1 MKKSQTRYAQTV
13 SFFHTTQRFI
23 LRYFY
28 KFSQATQNQIF
39 SASSTFNNIHSKK
52 TSLHQRL
59 YIVNIDQSFGGS
71 VTDFHASYEEH
82 QRGFRNF
89 GCASDGCVALFERS
103 EFAKAV
109 INRRTAKK
117 RKRKLR
123 VLKYDA

>member
-1 MKKSQTRYAQTV
+1 MHEKSGIWVNSRIQKYQEYIPLLKAYEKSQTRYAQTV

-59 YIVNIDQSFGGS
+59 YIVNIDQSFGGAGR
-71 VTDFHASYEEH
+71 VRTVHVLTHAPRPS
-82 QRGFRNF
+82 
-89 GCASDGCVALFERS
+89 
-103 EFAKAV
+103 
-109 INRRTAKK
+109 RR
-117 RKRKLR
+117 RP
-123 VLKYDA
+123 